1 MELDYLKEDIYGEY
15 YGENLP
21 YIEKAMEL
29 VYKRIK
35 NSGEKFGEEADRNP
49 VEHIKYRVKSP
60 RSAKE
65 KLKKLELEDDN
76 TTLLDNLHDICGFRI
91 VCTFISDVEYII
103 NEIKKISEAD
113 VIIEKDYIN
122 KPKKNGYRSYH
133 IIVKIPVKI
142 NGITKDIY
150 VEAQVRTIA
159 MDCWASLEHQLMY
172 KKDIKNKEL
181 FKDEL
186 KKCADEM
193 ATTDLNLET
202 IMSFIKS
209 EGV

>member
-1 MELDYLKEDIYGEY
+1 MELDYLKEDLYREY
-15 YGENLP
+15 YGDNLP
-21 YIEKAMEL
+21 YIEKAMKL
-29 VYKRIK
+29 VYERIR
-35 NSGEKFGEEADRNP
+35 NIGEEFGSERDRNP

-60 RSAKE
+60 KSAKE
-65 KLKKLELEDDN
+65 KLEKLDIDEGF
-76 TTLLDNLHDICGFRI
+76 LDPITNLHDICGFRI
-91 VCTFISDVEYII
+91 ICTFISDVEYII
-103 NEIKKISEAD
+103 DEIKKISEAD
-113 VIIEKDYIN
+113 VVVEKDYIN

-133 IIVKIPVKI
+133 IIVKIPVEI
-142 NGITKDIY
+142 DGVTKDIY

-172 KKDIKNKEL
+172 KKEIKNRDL

>member
-1 MELDYLKEDIYGEY
+1 MELDYLKEDKYKDY
-15 YGENLP
+15 YGEDLP

-29 VYKRIK
+29 VYEKIK
-35 NSGEKFGEEADRNP
+35 NSGEEFGEEADRNP

-65 KLKKLELEDDN
+65 KLKKLELEDDDN
-76 TTLLDNLHDICGFRI
+76 TPLNNLHDICGFRI
-91 VCTFISDVEYII
+91 ICTFISDVEYII
-103 NEIKKISEAD
+103 NEIKKISE
-113 VIIEKDYIN
+113 VKIVVEKDYIN

-133 IIVKIPVKI
+133 IIVKLPV
-142 NGITKDIY
+142 DIDGVIKEIY
-150 VEAQVRTIA
+150 IEAQVRTIA

-172 KKDIKNKEL
+172 KKDIKNKDL